1 VRTRLIPLLL
11 LGLLIPR
18 PRPVAAQIRP
28 DRPPPPPVSIL
39 PPDGEGARTVT
50 AQDSVAKRTTL
61 PTLALPDIVVF
72 GRSSATM
79 REGSKLFTADKRTAL
94 DREIVPAGGEKS
106 QTRTGWGGS
115 RRTASWDA
123 AAALRRL
130 RAWTQAGSWGEV
142 LAGAEGWLDRGSW
155 QFTGT
160 GGLERSGGHLPD
172 SAFLLGRFEGGA
184 LHGLNR
190 ATDLRLRLYVS
201 GGRQGEWG
209 SAIPS
214 DGLPGAPAGAERDWF
229 EAGYG
234 VELETRPA
242 GRYRLGMSV
251 AGRHA
256 GLSDAVRTP
265 GLEHHP
271 ASNGWALEATGGV
284 TAGRVLVTL
293 EAGHQ
298 RDHLTG
304 PGPAQDVLLS
314 QAAVGVN
321 TRVGGAS
328 SLSLGGVWYHL
339 SDDLSNRDR
348 LWPRAEFVTRYSE
361 RLDLFIRYRP
371 GIEYRPLGAAHREN
385 PFVANDFR
393 MVPREEDFHLGIG
406 LRYLPLSGVTLGFEV
421 ARRQFDRLPVWRRA
435 PLTDSESAGLF
446 ILGALTGVMVNET
459 RLEVQSRLSP
469 QIDLRSELLLRQP
482 AGGLAEIPHLP
493 RFALRA
499 DLEAAGPWELGFSLR
514 LDHLGVRYGDGVGS
528 AGRRLAAATDLGLG
542 VQRAFGRR
550 WLAWVALRNL
560 LDSDM
565 ATWEGYPLPGR
576 TSAVGISLRF

>member
-1 VRTRLIPLLL
+1 VALLL
-11 LGLLIPR
+11 FGPR
-18 PRPVAAQIRP
+18 HTAAQIRP

-39 PPDGEGARTVT
+39 PPEGEAVRV
-50 AQDSVAKRTTL
+50 AVQDSVVKRVTL

-72 GRSSATM
+72 GRSSATV
-79 REGSKLFTADKRTAL
+79 REGSKLFRADKRTAL
-94 DREIVPAGGEKS
+94 DREIVSTESEKA
-106 QTRTGWGGS
+106 QTRTGWGGN
-115 RRTASWDA
+115 RRTASWEV
-123 AAALRRL
+123 AAALRQG
-130 RAWTQAGSWGEV
+130 RAWAQAGSWGEL
-142 LAGAEGWLDRGSW
+142 LAGAEGWLDQGKWILTGRGA
-155 QFTGT
+155 
-160 GGLERSGGHLPD
+160 LERSAGHVHD
-172 SAFLLGRFEGGA
+172 SAFLIGRVEGGA
-184 LHGLNR
+184 LR
-190 ATDLRLRLYVS
+190 ALSRTTDLRLRWNLS
-201 GGRQGEWG
+201 GGRQREWG
-209 SAIPS
+209 APIPA
-214 DGLPGAPAGAERDWF
+214 DGLPGAPPGAQRDWF

-234 VELETRPA
+234 AEVETRPA
-242 GRYRLGMSV
+242 PSCRLVLSL

-271 ASNGWALEATGGV
+271 ASNGWTISAHGGV

-293 EAGHQ
+293 EAGHE

-314 QAAVGVN
+314 QTALEVS

-328 SLSLGGVWYHL
+328 SLSLGGAWYHL
-339 SDDLSNRDR
+339 SDDLSPRDR

-361 RLDLFIRYRP
+361 RVDLYIRYRP
-371 GIEYRPLGAAHREN
+371 GIEYRPLGSAHREN

-406 LRYLPLSGVTLGFEV
+406 LRYEPFSGVTTGFEV

-459 RLEVQSRLSP
+459 RLDVQGHLSP
-469 QIDLRSELLLRQP
+469 QLDLQSELLLRQRVGGP
-482 AGGLAEIPHLP
+482 AELPHLP
-493 RFALRA
+493 RFALQA
-499 DLEAAGPWELGFSLR
+499 TLEAAGPWGFEFSFQLN
-514 LDHLGVRYGDGVGS
+514 HLGVRYGDEWGS

-542 VQRAFGRR
+542 VRRAFARR

-560 LDSDM
+560 LDRDM

-576 TSAVGISLRF
+576 SSAAGISLRF